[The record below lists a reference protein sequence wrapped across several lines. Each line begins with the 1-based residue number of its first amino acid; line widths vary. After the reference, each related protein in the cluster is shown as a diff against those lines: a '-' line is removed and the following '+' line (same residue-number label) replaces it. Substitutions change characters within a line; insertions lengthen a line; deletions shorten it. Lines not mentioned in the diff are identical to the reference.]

1 MNAQADATP
10 TRSYRSPAREA
21 AAAATAERIIE
32 AAIARFSAQPYEEVS
47 LEDIARDAN
56 VTERTVIRRFG
67 SKDGLFAAGAQAGA
81 ERVMTHRNEAP
92 VGDVRTAVRNVLE
105 HYEDFGDQRLLF
117 IAQEH
122 RIPAIRQNTQEGR
135 ALHRAWVE
143 RTFAPLLDDDA
154 PAARERRVLALVAAT
169 DVYVWKLLRRD
180 LGLDLDETQRVI
192 ETLIAAMQ
200 DEGER

>member
-1 MNAQADATP
+1 MNGAPSATP
-10 TRSYRSPAREA
+10 RRRYRSPVRA
-21 AAAATAERIIE
+21 AAAATTAERIVDS
-32 AAIARFSAQPYEEVS
+32 AASRFSSQPYEHVS
-47 LEDIARDAN
+47 LEDIARDAG
-56 VTERTVIRRFG
+56 VTVRTVIRRFG

-81 ERVMTHRNEAP
+81 VRVMTHRNEAP
-92 VGDVRTAVRNVLE
+92 VGDVRAAVRNVLE
-105 HYEDFGDQRLLF
+105 HYEEFGDQRLLF

-122 RIPAIRQNTQEGR
+122 RIPAIRQDTQEGR

-143 RTFAPLLDDDA
+143 RTFAPLLDDDP

-180 LGLDLDETQRVI
+180 LGLELDETQRVI
-192 ETLIAAMQ
+192 ETLIAAVQ

>member
-1 MNAQADATP
+1 MSAQAAAAP

-32 AAIARFSAQPYEEVS
+32 AAIARFSAQPYDEVS

-67 SKDGLFAAGAQAGA
+67 SKDALFASAAEAGV
-81 ERVMTHRNEAP
+81 ERVMAHRNEAP
-92 VGDVRTAVRNVLE
+92 VGDVRAAVRNVLD
-105 HYEDFGDQRLLF
+105 HYEEWGDQRLLF

-122 RIPAIRQNTQEGR
+122 RIPAIRRNTEQGR

-143 RTFAPLLDDDA
+143 RTFAPLLDGCT
-154 PAARERRVLALVAAT
+154 PAIRERGVLAIVAAT

-180 LGLDLDETQRVI
+180 LGVTLPEAQAVMETM
-192 ETLIAAMQ
+192 IAAVR
-200 DEGER
+200 EEER